1 MPVPPQ
7 PVSFLRSALP
17 PSPLHGSSGDSWQHL
32 VSARYATLW
41 GGGGRTLT
49 LPPLSRERWAL
60 VLGFEQVS
68 VSQRV
73 PAPSLLTTRRW
84 LVDEK

>member
-1 MPVPPQ
+1 M
-7 PVSFLRSALP
+7 
-17 PSPLHGSSGDSWQHL
+17 
-32 VSARYATLW
+32 
-41 GGGGRTLT
+41 T

-60 VLGFEQVS
+60 VLGLEQVS
-68 VSQRV
+68 VSQCV